1 MASVA
6 RGDRRRVRPPAASV
20 VAAALSCPFTIL
32 SCIPPP
38 RPARPLQPRASR
50 ADCTSR
56 SAARPSSIGRP
67 RSVISIFAEFF
78 GFTICLRSF
87 AESAPRDR
95 SREQTYERALLS
107 VTREILPFLNFF
119 FPFFY
124 FFRFFLFPFF
134 FLFPLSSFFI
144 SCLFFSEDSSVAQCS
159 AIFSSRSYGQS
170 AGKFVSH
177 ELFTTPKQRST
188 TTTASDL
195 RRRRSFA
202 RDSGR
207 FRVASHSRVH
217 TRRSGDRRGWSD
229 IMKKGAGEKKRKG
242 G

>member
-67 RSVISIFAEFF
+67 RSVISTFAEFF

-95 SREQTYERALLS
+95 SRERAN
-107 VTREILPFLNFF
+107 VRESASLRYARDSPFFKFFFPLFLFLPFFPFSFFFSFFLFLPFL
-119 FPFFY
+119 
-124 FFRFFLFPFF
+124 FLA
-134 FLFPLSSFFI
+134 SF
-144 SCLFFSEDSSVAQCS
+144 
-159 AIFSSRSYGQS
+159 SRRI
-170 AGKFVSH
+170 
-177 ELFTTPKQRST
+177 PR
-188 TTTASDL
+188 
-195 RRRRSFA
+195 
-202 RDSGR
+202 
-207 FRVASHSRVH
+207 
-217 TRRSGDRRGWSD
+217 
-229 IMKKGAGEKKRKG
+229 
-242 G
+242 

>member
-20 VAAALSCPFTIL
+20 VAAAALSCPFTIL

-67 RSVISIFAEFF
+67 RSVISTFAEFF

-95 SREQTYERALLS
+95 SRERTNERARFSPLRARLFLLK
-107 VTREILPFLNFF
+107 IF

-124 FFRFFLFPFF
+124 LFLFFSSFFF
-134 FLFPLSSFFI
+134 FLFFSFFI
-144 SCLFFSEDSSVAQCS
+144 SCLILGGFLGS
-159 AIFSSRSYGQS
+159 AVFRDL
-170 AGKFVSH
+170 
-177 ELFTTPKQRST
+177 LFTFLRSERGKIRLSRAIHGAETTLDYDHCQR
-188 TTTASDL
+188 L

-229 IMKKGAGEKKRKG
+229 IMKKGAGKKKGKG

>member
-67 RSVISIFAEFF
+67 RSVISTFAEFF

-119 FPFFY
+119 FPFFLFLP
-124 FFRFFLFPFF
+124 FFPFSFFFPFSSFFLFY
-134 FLFPLSSFFI
+134 FLPLFLGGF
-144 SCLFFSEDSSVAQCS
+144 LGS
-159 AIFSSRSYGQS
+159 AVFRDL
-170 AGKFVSH
+170 
-177 ELFTTPKQRST
+177 LFTFLRSERGKIRLSRAIHDAETTLDYDHCQRPTATTEFRPRQRSLPCRFSFPCAYT
-188 TTTASDL
+188 TL
-195 RRRRSFA
+195 RGPPRLVRYNEKRS
-202 RDSGR
+202 
-207 FRVASHSRVH
+207 
-217 TRRSGDRRGWSD
+217 RG
-229 IMKKGAGEKKRKG
+229 KKRKG

>member
-20 VAAALSCPFTIL
+20 VAAAAALSCPFTIL

-67 RSVISIFAEFF
+67 RSVISTFAEFF

-95 SREQTYERALLS
+95 SRERTYERALLS

-124 FFRFFLFPFF
+124 FFLFFLFPFSF
-134 FLFPLSSFFI
+134 SFLFSLFSLFYFLPLFLGGF
-144 SCLFFSEDSSVAQCS
+144 LGS
-159 AIFSSRSYGQS
+159 AVFRDL
-170 AGKFVSH
+170 
-177 ELFTTPKQRST
+177 LFTFLRSERGKIRLSRAIHDAETTLDYDHCQR
-188 TTTASDL
+188 L

-202 RDSGR
+202 RDR
-207 FRVASHSRVH
+207 AVASVSLLIPVCIHDAPGTAAV
-217 TRRSGDRRGWSD
+217 GP
-229 IMKKGAGEKKRKG
+229 I
-242 G
+242 